1 MKAAESGNVMFY
13 ILIAVALLAAL
24 SYAVAQGSRAS
35 VQNLT
40 EDRQRLLA
48 SEIIEYAD
56 TVKRAVQQLRLRGVA
71 FNALEFDDPAL
82 TGYDNP
88 ACGAGDCMIFDPAG
102 GAVIFKSA
110 SADALTAPMPWA
122 FIANNEIEMVGTTTG
137 DAAGADL
144 LMVQPDLIR
153 EVCILIN
160 DLLGVANPSGDPP
173 VDTSVDTTVP
183 FTGAVAYAQTVG
195 DEASSAALSGRTAGC
210 FREGAAAYHFYEV
223 LIPR

>member
-1 MKAAESGNVMFY
+1 MFY

-24 SYAVAQGSRAS
+24 SYAVAMGSRAS

-82 TGYDNP
+82 TGYAN
-88 ACGAGDCMIFDPAG
+88 ANCTTGDCMIFDPAG
-102 GAVIFKSA
+102 GAIIFKSA
-110 SADALTAPMPWA
+110 SADALTAPSSWA
-122 FIANNEIEMVGTTTG
+122 FIANNEIELVGTTTG

-144 LMVQPDLIR
+144 LMVQPNVIR
-153 EVCILIN
+153 DVCVMIN
-160 DLLGVANPSGDPP
+160 DLLDVTNPSGDPP
-173 VDTSVDTTVP
+173 VDTNFDTTVP
-183 FTGAVAYAQTVG
+183 FTGAAAYAQTVG
-195 DEASSAALSGRTAGC
+195 DEASSAPLSGKTAGC
-210 FREGAAAYHFYEV
+210 FREGAAAYYFYEA